1 MRGEVWQGSEGEDL
15 RVDAG
20 VMILALPTLASLPTG
35 FDDTEPQPGLNATDD
50 WPEEDALIISITY
63 ASAGDGDGE
72 EDGQGAVHTKKARQ
86 TKAEL
91 QQSLAER
98 DPYKLLELDELRW
111 RASAD
116 DVKKAYRRMVLKH
129 HPDKAQGAA
138 DDGGDAGGKEAA
150 AEQPGGDDGDEMFK
164 AVTEAFELLSD
175 PKRRRD
181 FDSLDDFDDSLPPKD
196 YDPSSH
202 GDFFGVFGPFF
213 ERNSRWS
220 ELPNAPLLGNAE
232 TPYDAVVSMYDFW
245 FDFRSWRDFADAD
258 EYDVETASFREERR
272 WMERNNE
279 KLRVKRRK
287 DEKARLAR
295 LVELAYAHD
304 PRIRAE
310 KQRQKDAKAAVKA
323 ERANALLR
331 DREAAAAAE
340 AAKQEAARLAAEK
353 EMAEAAERK
362 KQKERAAKALRKA
375 KQRLRALATGVNA
388 TGVNAMGV
396 NVTGGASPGS
406 AAEGGSG
413 GAPLCGEAHLELLCA
428 RLSAEAIEELCDA
441 ADKAPGQA
449 GQLLR
454 IAIEVEEAS
463 LAKETAVEQA
473 AAAAARAGG
482 AGGGSVTS
490 GVGNHTQTPWTDE
503 ELSLLAKA
511 ANKFPGGLPDRWTLM
526 AEFINRFAHPAHGRT
541 ADEVTNKVKEQR
553 RAFEARKPAAAAA
566 SMAPPPPPS
575 APPSKPAT
583 SPAPKASPAP
593 APAKAGSGAAPVAA
607 SSAAATPAAAAPA
620 AAPASAAPVEA
631 EWSLEEQRALEAALK
646 KVPASVGEGRWE
658 RIAEEVP
665 GKTKG
670 ECVKRYKEI
679 VAALK
684 AKKAAGP

>member
-1 MRGEVWQGSEGEDL
+1 MLTRHT
-15 RVDAG
+15 
-20 VMILALPTLASLPTG
+20 LALPSLPTG
-35 FDDTEPQPGLNATDD
+35 FDDTAPQPGLNATDD
-50 WPEEDALIISITY
+50 WPEEDALLISITY

-72 EDGQGAVHTKKARQ
+72 EDGQGTGHTKKARQ

-138 DDGGDAGGKEAA
+138 EDGGDAGGKEAA

-196 YDPSSH
+196 YDSSTH

-220 ELPNAPLLGNAE
+220 EVPNAPLLGNSE
-232 TPYDAVVSMYDFW
+232 TPYDAVVRMYDFW

-323 ERANALLR
+323 ERATALQR

-340 AAKQEAARLAAEK
+340 AAKQEAARLVAEK

-388 TGVNAMGV
+388 TGVNA
-396 NVTGGASPGS
+396 TAGAIAPGL

-428 RLSAEAIEELCDA
+428 LLSAEAMEELCDA
-441 ADKAPGQA
+441 ADKAPGDA
-449 GQLLR
+449 GQLMR
-454 IAIEVEEAS
+454 IAIEAEEAN
-463 LAKETAVEQA
+463 LAKETATEQA
-473 AAAAARAGG
+473 ATAAARTGSAGGAGGAGSAGG
-482 AGGGSVTS
+482 AGGGS
-490 GVGNHTQTPWTDE
+490 GNHSPWTDE

-526 AEFINRFAHPAHGRT
+526 AEFINRFARPAHGRT
-541 ADEVTNKVKEQR
+541 ADDVTNKVKEQR
-553 RAFEARKPAAAAA
+553 RAFEARKSAAAAA
-566 SMAPPPPPS
+566 PMAPPPPPS

-583 SPAPKASPAP
+583 TPAPKASPAP
-593 APAKAGSGAAPVAA
+593 AQAKAGSGVAPAGA
-607 SSAAATPAAAAPA
+607 SSAAATPAAPAPA
-620 AAPASAAPVEA
+620 AVPAEVPASAAPVEA
-631 EWSLEEQRALEAALK
+631 EWSLEQQRALETALK
-646 KVPASVGEGRWE
+646 KVPATVGEGRWE

-670 ECVKRYKEI
+670 ECIKRYKEI

>member
-1 MRGEVWQGSEGEDL
+1 MLTRHT
-15 RVDAG
+15 
-20 VMILALPTLASLPTG
+20 LALPSLPTG
-35 FDDTEPQPGLNATDD
+35 FDDTAPQPGLNATDD
-50 WPEEDALIISITY
+50 WPEEDALLISITY

-72 EDGQGAVHTKKARQ
+72 EDGQGTGHTKKARQ

-138 DDGGDAGGKEAA
+138 EDGGDAGGKEAA

-196 YDPSSH
+196 YDSSTH

-220 ELPNAPLLGNAE
+220 EVPNAPLLGNSE
-232 TPYDAVVSMYDFW
+232 TPYDAVVRMYDFW

-323 ERANALLR
+323 ERATALQR

-340 AAKQEAARLAAEK
+340 AAKQEAARLVAEK

-388 TGVNAMGV
+388 TGVNA
-396 NVTGGASPGS
+396 TAGAIAPGL

-428 RLSAEAIEELCDA
+428 RLSAEAMEELCDA
-441 ADKAPGQA
+441 ADKAPGKA
-449 GQLLR
+449 GQLMR
-454 IAIEVEEAS
+454 IAIEVEEAN
-463 LAKETAVEQA
+463 LAKETATEQA
-473 AAAAARAGG
+473 AAAAARTGSAGGAGGAGSAGG
-482 AGGGSVTS
+482 AGGGS
-490 GVGNHTQTPWTDE
+490 GNHSPWTDE

-526 AEFINRFAHPAHGRT
+526 AEFINRFARPAHGRT
-541 ADEVTNKVKEQR
+541 ADDVTNKVKEQR
-553 RAFEARKPAAAAA
+553 RAFEARKSAAAAA
-566 SMAPPPPPS
+566 PMAPPPPPS

-583 SPAPKASPAP
+583 TPAPKASPAP
-593 APAKAGSGAAPVAA
+593 AQAKAGSGVAPAGA

-620 AAPASAAPVEA
+620 ARPAEVPASAAPVEA
-631 EWSLEEQRALEAALK
+631 EWSLEQQRALETALK
-646 KVPASVGEGRWE
+646 KVPATVGEGRWE

-670 ECVKRYKEI
+670 ECIKRYKEI

>member
-1 MRGEVWQGSEGEDL
+1 MLTRHT
-15 RVDAG
+15 
-20 VMILALPTLASLPTG
+20 LALPSLPTG
-35 FDDTEPQPGLNATDD
+35 FDDTAPQPGLNATDD
-50 WPEEDALIISITY
+50 WPEEDALLISITY

-72 EDGQGAVHTKKARQ
+72 EDGQGAGHTKKARQ

-138 DDGGDAGGKEAA
+138 EDGGDAGGKEAA

-196 YDPSSH
+196 YDSSTH
-202 GDFFGVFGPFF
+202 GDFFCVFGPFF

-220 ELPNAPLLGNAE
+220 EVPNAPLLGNSE
-232 TPYDAVVSMYDFW
+232 TPYDAVVRMYDFW

-323 ERANALLR
+323 ERATALQR

-388 TGVNAMGV
+388 TGVNA
-396 NVTGGASPGS
+396 TAGAIAPGL

-428 RLSAEAIEELCDA
+428 RMSAEAMEELCDA
-441 ADKAPGQA
+441 ADKAPGKA
-449 GQLLR
+449 GQLMR
-454 IAIEVEEAS
+454 IAIEVEEAN
-463 LAKETAVEQA
+463 LAKETATEQA
-473 AAAAARAGG
+473 AAAAARTGSAGGAGGAGSAGG
-482 AGGGSVTS
+482 AGGGS
-490 GVGNHTQTPWTDE
+490 GNHSPWTDE

-526 AEFINRFAHPAHGRT
+526 AEFINRFARPAHGRT
-541 ADEVTNKVKEQR
+541 ADDVTNKVKEQR
-553 RAFEARKPAAAAA
+553 RAFEARKSAAAAA
-566 SMAPPPPPS
+566 PMAPPPPPS

-583 SPAPKASPAP
+583 TPAPKASPAP
-593 APAKAGSGAAPVAA
+593 AQAKAGSGVAPAGA

-620 AAPASAAPVEA
+620 AMPAEVPASAAPVEA
-631 EWSLEEQRALEAALK
+631 EWSLEQQRALETALK
-646 KVPASVGEGRWE
+646 KVPATVGEGRWE

-670 ECVKRYKEI
+670 ECIKRYKEI

>member
-1 MRGEVWQGSEGEDL
+1 MLTRHT
-15 RVDAG
+15 
-20 VMILALPTLASLPTG
+20 LALPSLPTG
-35 FDDTEPQPGLNATDD
+35 FDDTAPQPGLNATDD
-50 WPEEDALIISITY
+50 WPEEDALLISITY

-72 EDGQGAVHTKKARQ
+72 EDGQGTGHTKKARQ

-138 DDGGDAGGKEAA
+138 EDGGDAGGKEAA

-196 YDPSSH
+196 YDSSTH

-220 ELPNAPLLGNAE
+220 EVPNAPLLGNSE
-232 TPYDAVVSMYDFW
+232 TPYDAVVRMYDFW

-323 ERANALLR
+323 ERATALQR

-340 AAKQEAARLAAEK
+340 AAKQEAARLVAEK

-388 TGVNAMGV
+388 TGVNA
-396 NVTGGASPGS
+396 TAGAIAPGL

-428 RLSAEAIEELCDA
+428 RMSAEAMEELCDA
-441 ADKAPGQA
+441 ADKAPGKA
-449 GQLLR
+449 GQLMR
-454 IAIEVEEAS
+454 IAIEVEEAN
-463 LAKETAVEQA
+463 LAKETATEQA
-473 AAAAARAGG
+473 AAAAARTGSAGGAGGAGSAGG
-482 AGGGSVTS
+482 AGGGS
-490 GVGNHTQTPWTDE
+490 GNHSPWTDE

-526 AEFINRFAHPAHGRT
+526 AEFINRFARPAHGRT
-541 ADEVTNKVKEQR
+541 ADDVTNKVKEQR
-553 RAFEARKPAAAAA
+553 RAFEARKSAAAAA
-566 SMAPPPPPS
+566 PMAPPPPPS

-583 SPAPKASPAP
+583 TPAPKASPAP
-593 APAKAGSGAAPVAA
+593 AQAKAGSGVAPAGA

-620 AAPASAAPVEA
+620 AMPAEVPASAAPVEA
-631 EWSLEEQRALEAALK
+631 EWSLEQQRALETALK
-646 KVPASVGEGRWE
+646 KVPATVGEGRWE

-670 ECVKRYKEI
+670 ECIKRYKEI

>member
-1 MRGEVWQGSEGEDL
+1 MLTRHT
-15 RVDAG
+15 
-20 VMILALPTLASLPTG
+20 LALPSLPTG
-35 FDDTEPQPGLNATDD
+35 FDDTAPQPGLNATDD
-50 WPEEDALIISITY
+50 WPEEDALLISITY

-72 EDGQGAVHTKKARQ
+72 EDGQGTGHTKKARQ

-138 DDGGDAGGKEAA
+138 EDGGDAGGKEAA

-196 YDPSSH
+196 YDSSTH

-220 ELPNAPLLGNAE
+220 EVPNAPLLGNSE
-232 TPYDAVVSMYDFW
+232 TPYDAVVRMYDFW

-323 ERANALLR
+323 ERATALQR

-388 TGVNAMGV
+388 TGVNA
-396 NVTGGASPGS
+396 TAGAIAPGL

-428 RLSAEAIEELCDA
+428 RLSAEAMEELCDA
-441 ADKAPGQA
+441 ADKAPGDA
-449 GQLLR
+449 GQLMR
-454 IAIEVEEAS
+454 IAIEAEEAN
-463 LAKETAVEQA
+463 LAKETATEQA
-473 AAAAARAGG
+473 ATAAARTGSAGGAGGAGSAGG
-482 AGGGSVTS
+482 AGGGS
-490 GVGNHTQTPWTDE
+490 GNHSPWTDE

-526 AEFINRFAHPAHGRT
+526 AEFINRFARPAHGRT
-541 ADEVTNKVKEQR
+541 ADDVTNKVKEQR
-553 RAFEARKPAAAAA
+553 RAFEARKSAAAAA
-566 SMAPPPPPS
+566 PMAPPPPPS

-583 SPAPKASPAP
+583 TPAPKASPAP
-593 APAKAGSGAAPVAA
+593 AQAKAGSGVAPAGA

-620 AAPASAAPVEA
+620 AMPAEVPASAAPVEA
-631 EWSLEEQRALEAALK
+631 EWSLEQQRALETALK
-646 KVPASVGEGRWE
+646 KVPATVGEGRWE

-670 ECVKRYKEI
+670 ECIKRYKEI

>member
-1 MRGEVWQGSEGEDL
+1 MLTRHT
-15 RVDAG
+15 
-20 VMILALPTLASLPTG
+20 LALPSLPTG
-35 FDDTEPQPGLNATDD
+35 FDDTAPQPGLNATDD
-50 WPEEDALIISITY
+50 WPEEDALLISITY

-72 EDGQGAVHTKKARQ
+72 EDGQGTGHTKKARQ

-138 DDGGDAGGKEAA
+138 EDGGDAGGKEAA

-196 YDPSSH
+196 YDSSTH

-220 ELPNAPLLGNAE
+220 EVPNAPLLGNSE
-232 TPYDAVVSMYDFW
+232 TPYDAVVRMYDFW

-323 ERANALLR
+323 ERATALQR

-340 AAKQEAARLAAEK
+340 AAKQEAARLVAEK

-388 TGVNAMGV
+388 TGVNA
-396 NVTGGASPGS
+396 TAGAIAPGL

-428 RLSAEAIEELCDA
+428 RMSAEAMEELCDA
-441 ADKAPGQA
+441 ADKAPGKA
-449 GQLLR
+449 GQLMR
-454 IAIEVEEAS
+454 IAIEAEEAN
-463 LAKETAVEQA
+463 LAKETATEQA
-473 AAAAARAGG
+473 AAAAARTGSAGGAGGAGSAGG
-482 AGGGSVTS
+482 AGGGS
-490 GVGNHTQTPWTDE
+490 GNHSPWTDE

-526 AEFINRFAHPAHGRT
+526 AEFINRFARPAHGRT
-541 ADEVTNKVKEQR
+541 ADDVTNKVKEQR
-553 RAFEARKPAAAAA
+553 RAFEARKSAAAAA
-566 SMAPPPPPS
+566 PMAPPPPPS

-583 SPAPKASPAP
+583 TPAPKASPAP
-593 APAKAGSGAAPVAA
+593 AQAKAGSGVAPAGA

-620 AAPASAAPVEA
+620 AMPAEVPASAAPVEA
-631 EWSLEEQRALEAALK
+631 EWSLEQQRALETALK
-646 KVPASVGEGRWE
+646 KVPATVGEGRWE

-670 ECVKRYKEI
+670 ECIKRYKEI

>member
-1 MRGEVWQGSEGEDL
+1 MLTRHT
-15 RVDAG
+15 
-20 VMILALPTLASLPTG
+20 LALPSLPTG
-35 FDDTEPQPGLNATDD
+35 FDDTAPQPGLNATDD
-50 WPEEDALIISITY
+50 WPEEDALLISITY

-138 DDGGDAGGKEAA
+138 EDGGDAGGKEAA

-196 YDPSSH
+196 YDSSTH

-220 ELPNAPLLGNAE
+220 EVPNAPLLGNSE
-232 TPYDAVVSMYDFW
+232 TPYDAVVRMYDFW

-323 ERANALLR
+323 ERATALQR

-388 TGVNAMGV
+388 TGVNA
-396 NVTGGASPGS
+396 TAGAIAPGL

-428 RLSAEAIEELCDA
+428 RMSAEAMEELCDA
-441 ADKAPGQA
+441 ADKAPGKA
-449 GQLLR
+449 GQLMR
-454 IAIEVEEAS
+454 IAIEVEEAN
-463 LAKETAVEQA
+463 LAKETATEQA
-473 AAAAARAGG
+473 AAAAARTGSAGGAGGAGSAGG
-482 AGGGSVTS
+482 AGGGS
-490 GVGNHTQTPWTDE
+490 GNHSPWTDE

-526 AEFINRFAHPAHGRT
+526 AEFINRFARPAHGRT
-541 ADEVTNKVKEQR
+541 ADDVTNKVKEQR
-553 RAFEARKPAAAAA
+553 RAFEARKSAAAAA
-566 SMAPPPPPS
+566 PMAPPPPPS

-583 SPAPKASPAP
+583 TPAPKASPAP
-593 APAKAGSGAAPVAA
+593 AQAKAGSGVAPAGA

-620 AAPASAAPVEA
+620 AMPAEVPASAAPVEA
-631 EWSLEEQRALEAALK
+631 EWSLEQQRALETALK
-646 KVPASVGEGRWE
+646 KVPATVGEGRWE

-670 ECVKRYKEI
+670 ECIKRYKEI

>member
-1 MRGEVWQGSEGEDL
+1 MLTRHT
-15 RVDAG
+15 
-20 VMILALPTLASLPTG
+20 LALPSLPTG
-35 FDDTEPQPGLNATDD
+35 FDDTAPQPGLNATDD
-50 WPEEDALIISITY
+50 WPEEDALLISITY

-72 EDGQGAVHTKKARQ
+72 EDGQGTGHTKKARQ

-138 DDGGDAGGKEAA
+138 EDGGDAGGKEAA

-196 YDPSSH
+196 YDSSTH

-220 ELPNAPLLGNAE
+220 EVPNAPLLGNSE
-232 TPYDAVVSMYDFW
+232 TPYDAVVRMYDFW

-323 ERANALLR
+323 ERATALQR

-340 AAKQEAARLAAEK
+340 AAKPEAARLAAEK

-388 TGVNAMGV
+388 TGVNA
-396 NVTGGASPGS
+396 TAGAIAPGL

-428 RLSAEAIEELCDA
+428 RMSAEAMEELCDA
-441 ADKAPGQA
+441 ADKAPGKA
-449 GQLLR
+449 GQLMR
-454 IAIEVEEAS
+454 IAIEVEEAN
-463 LAKETAVEQA
+463 LAKETATEQA
-473 AAAAARAGG
+473 AAAAARTGSAGGAGGAGSAGG
-482 AGGGSVTS
+482 AGGGS
-490 GVGNHTQTPWTDE
+490 GNHSPWTDE

-526 AEFINRFAHPAHGRT
+526 AEFINRFARPAHGRT
-541 ADEVTNKVKEQR
+541 ADDVTNKVKEQR
-553 RAFEARKPAAAAA
+553 RAFEARKSAAAAA
-566 SMAPPPPPS
+566 PMAPPPPPS

-583 SPAPKASPAP
+583 TPAPKASPAP
-593 APAKAGSGAAPVAA
+593 AQAKAGSGVAPAGA

-620 AAPASAAPVEA
+620 AMPAEVPASAAPVEA
-631 EWSLEEQRALEAALK
+631 EWSLEQQRALETALK
-646 KVPASVGEGRWE
+646 KVPATVGEGRWE

-670 ECVKRYKEI
+670 ECIKRYKEI

>member
-1 MRGEVWQGSEGEDL
+1 MLTRHT
-15 RVDAG
+15 
-20 VMILALPTLASLPTG
+20 LALPSLPTG
-35 FDDTEPQPGLNATDD
+35 FDDTAPQPGLNATDD
-50 WPEEDALIISITY
+50 WPEEDALLISITY

-72 EDGQGAVHTKKARQ
+72 EDGQGTGHTKKARQ

-138 DDGGDAGGKEAA
+138 EDGGDAGGKEAA

-196 YDPSSH
+196 YDSSTH

-220 ELPNAPLLGNAE
+220 EVPNAPLLGNSE
-232 TPYDAVVSMYDFW
+232 TPYDAVVRMYDFW

-323 ERANALLR
+323 ERATALQR

-388 TGVNAMGV
+388 TGVNA
-396 NVTGGASPGS
+396 TAGAIAPGL

-428 RLSAEAIEELCDA
+428 RMSAEAMEELCDA
-441 ADKAPGQA
+441 ADKAPGKA
-449 GQLLR
+449 GQLMR
-454 IAIEVEEAS
+454 IAIEVEEAN
-463 LAKETAVEQA
+463 LAKETATEQA
-473 AAAAARAGG
+473 AAAAARTGSAGGAGGAGSAGG
-482 AGGGSVTS
+482 AGGGS
-490 GVGNHTQTPWTDE
+490 GNHSPWTDE

-526 AEFINRFAHPAHGRT
+526 AEFINRFARPAHGRT
-541 ADEVTNKVKEQR
+541 ADDVTNKVKEQR
-553 RAFEARKPAAAAA
+553 RAFEARKSAAAAA
-566 SMAPPPPPS
+566 PMAPPPPPS

-583 SPAPKASPAP
+583 TPAPKASPAP
-593 APAKAGSGAAPVAA
+593 AQAKAGSGVAPAGA

-620 AAPASAAPVEA
+620 AMPAEVPASAAPVEA
-631 EWSLEEQRALEAALK
+631 EWSLEQQRALETALK
-646 KVPASVGEGRWE
+646 KVPATVGEGRWE

-670 ECVKRYKEI
+670 ECIKRYKEI

>member
-1 MRGEVWQGSEGEDL
+1 MLTRHT
-15 RVDAG
+15 
-20 VMILALPTLASLPTG
+20 LALPSLPTG
-35 FDDTEPQPGLNATDD
+35 FDDTAPQPGLNATDD
-50 WPEEDALIISITY
+50 WPEEDALLISITY

-72 EDGQGAVHTKKARQ
+72 EDGQGTGHTKKARQ

-138 DDGGDAGGKEAA
+138 EDGGDAGGKEAA

-196 YDPSSH
+196 YDSSTH

-220 ELPNAPLLGNAE
+220 EVPNAPLLGNSE
-232 TPYDAVVSMYDFW
+232 TPYDAVVRMYDFW

-323 ERANALLR
+323 ERATALQR

-388 TGVNAMGV
+388 TGVNA
-396 NVTGGASPGS
+396 TAGAIAPGL

-428 RLSAEAIEELCDA
+428 RLSAEAMEELCDA
-441 ADKAPGQA
+441 ADKAPGKA
-449 GQLLR
+449 GQLMR
-454 IAIEVEEAS
+454 IAIEAEEAN
-463 LAKETAVEQA
+463 LAKETATEQA
-473 AAAAARAGG
+473 AAAAARTGSAGGAGGAGSAGG
-482 AGGGSVTS
+482 AGGGS
-490 GVGNHTQTPWTDE
+490 GNHSPWTDE

-526 AEFINRFAHPAHGRT
+526 AEFINRFARPAHGRT
-541 ADEVTNKVKEQR
+541 ADDVTNKVKEQR
-553 RAFEARKPAAAAA
+553 RAFEARKSAAAAA
-566 SMAPPPPPS
+566 PMAPPPPPS

-583 SPAPKASPAP
+583 TPAPKASPAP
-593 APAKAGSGAAPVAA
+593 APAKAGSGVAPAGA

-620 AAPASAAPVEA
+620 AMPAEVPASAAPVEA
-631 EWSLEEQRALEAALK
+631 EWSLEQQRALETALK
-646 KVPASVGEGRWE
+646 KVPATVGEGRWE

-670 ECVKRYKEI
+670 ECIKRYKEI

>member
-1 MRGEVWQGSEGEDL
+1 
-15 RVDAG
+15 
-20 VMILALPTLASLPTG
+20 
-35 FDDTEPQPGLNATDD
+35 
-50 WPEEDALIISITY
+50 
-63 ASAGDGDGE
+63 
-72 EDGQGAVHTKKARQ
+72 
-86 TKAEL
+86 
-91 QQSLAER
+91 
-98 DPYKLLELDELRW
+98 
-111 RASAD
+111 
-116 DVKKAYRRMVLKH
+116 
-129 HPDKAQGAA
+129 
-138 DDGGDAGGKEAA
+138 
-150 AEQPGGDDGDEMFK
+150 
-164 AVTEAFELLSD
+164 
-175 PKRRRD
+175 
-181 FDSLDDFDDSLPPKD
+181 
-196 YDPSSH
+196 
-202 GDFFGVFGPFF
+202 
-213 ERNSRWS
+213 
-220 ELPNAPLLGNAE
+220 
-232 TPYDAVVSMYDFW
+232 
-245 FDFRSWRDFADAD
+245 
-258 EYDVETASFREERR
+258 
-272 WMERNNE
+272 MERNNE

-304 PRIRAE
+304 PRIRAG

-482 AGGGSVTS
+482 AGAGSVTS

-503 ELSLLAKA
+503 ELTLLAKA

-541 ADEVTNKVKEQR
+541 ADEVTNKVKEQC
-553 RAFEARKPAAAAA
+553 
-566 SMAPPPPPS
+566 
-575 APPSKPAT
+575 
-583 SPAPKASPAP
+583 
-593 APAKAGSGAAPVAA
+593 
-607 SSAAATPAAAAPA
+607 
-620 AAPASAAPVEA
+620 
-631 EWSLEEQRALEAALK
+631 LLH
-646 KVPASVGEGRWE
+646 KV
-658 RIAEEVP
+658 
-665 GKTKG
+665 
-670 ECVKRYKEI
+670 
-679 VAALK
+679 
-684 AKKAAGP
+684 

>member
-1 MRGEVWQGSEGEDL
+1 MLTRHT
-15 RVDAG
+15 
-20 VMILALPTLASLPTG
+20 LALPSLPTG
-35 FDDTEPQPGLNATDD
+35 FDDTAPQPGLNATDD
-50 WPEEDALIISITY
+50 WPEEDALLISITY

-72 EDGQGAVHTKKARQ
+72 EDGQVTGHTKKARQ

-138 DDGGDAGGKEAA
+138 EDGGDAGGKEAA

-196 YDPSSH
+196 YDSSTH

-220 ELPNAPLLGNAE
+220 EVPNAPLLGNSE
-232 TPYDAVVSMYDFW
+232 TPYDAVVRMYDFW

-323 ERANALLR
+323 ERATALQR

-388 TGVNAMGV
+388 TGVNA
-396 NVTGGASPGS
+396 TAGAIAPGL

-428 RLSAEAIEELCDA
+428 RMSAEAMEELCDA
-441 ADKAPGQA
+441 ADKAPGKA
-449 GQLLR
+449 GQLMR
-454 IAIEVEEAS
+454 IAIEVEEAN
-463 LAKETAVEQA
+463 LAKETATEQA
-473 AAAAARAGG
+473 AAAAARTGSAGGAGGAGSAGG
-482 AGGGSVTS
+482 AGGGS
-490 GVGNHTQTPWTDE
+490 GNHSPWTDE

-526 AEFINRFAHPAHGRT
+526 AEFINRFARPAHGRP
-541 ADEVTNKVKEQR
+541 ADDVTNKVKEQR
-553 RAFEARKPAAAAA
+553 RAFEARKSAAAAA
-566 SMAPPPPPS
+566 PMAPPPPPS

-583 SPAPKASPAP
+583 TPAPQASPAP
-593 APAKAGSGAAPVAA
+593 AQAKAGSGVAPAGA

-620 AAPASAAPVEA
+620 AMPAEVPASAAPVEA
-631 EWSLEEQRALEAALK
+631 EWSLEQQRALETALK
-646 KVPASVGEGRWE
+646 KVPATVGEGRWE

-670 ECVKRYKEI
+670 ECIKRYKEI

>member
-1 MRGEVWQGSEGEDL
+1 MLTRHT
-15 RVDAG
+15 
-20 VMILALPTLASLPTG
+20 LALPSLPTG
-35 FDDTEPQPGLNATDD
+35 FDDTAPQPGLNATDD
-50 WPEEDALIISITY
+50 WPEEDALLISITY

-72 EDGQGAVHTKKARQ
+72 EDGQGTGHTKKARQ

-138 DDGGDAGGKEAA
+138 EDGGDAGGKEAA

-196 YDPSSH
+196 YDSSTH

-220 ELPNAPLLGNAE
+220 EVPNAPLLGNSE
-232 TPYDAVVSMYDFW
+232 TPYDAVVRMYDFW

-323 ERANALLR
+323 ERATALQR

-388 TGVNAMGV
+388 TGVNA
-396 NVTGGASPGS
+396 TAGAIAPGL

-413 GAPLCGEAHLELLCA
+413 GAPLCDEAHLELLCA
-428 RLSAEAIEELCDA
+428 RLSAEAMEELCDA
-441 ADKAPGQA
+441 ADKAPGKA
-449 GQLLR
+449 GQLMR
-454 IAIEVEEAS
+454 IAIEAEEAN
-463 LAKETAVEQA
+463 LAKETATEQA
-473 AAAAARAGG
+473 AAAAARTGSAGGAGGAGSAGG
-482 AGGGSVTS
+482 AGGGS
-490 GVGNHTQTPWTDE
+490 GNHSPWTDE

-526 AEFINRFAHPAHGRT
+526 AEFINRFARPAHGRT
-541 ADEVTNKVKEQR
+541 ADDVTNKVKEQR
-553 RAFEARKPAAAAA
+553 RAFEARKSAAAAA
-566 SMAPPPPPS
+566 PMAPPPPPS

-583 SPAPKASPAP
+583 TPAPKASPEP
-593 APAKAGSGAAPVAA
+593 APAKAGSGVAPAGA

-620 AAPASAAPVEA
+620 AVPAEVPASAAPVEA
-631 EWSLEEQRALEAALK
+631 EWSLEQQRALETALK
-646 KVPASVGEGRWE
+646 KVPATVGEGRWE

-670 ECVKRYKEI
+670 ECIKRYKEI

>member
-1 MRGEVWQGSEGEDL
+1 MLTRHT
-15 RVDAG
+15 
-20 VMILALPTLASLPTG
+20 LALPSLPTG
-35 FDDTEPQPGLNATDD
+35 FDDTAPQPGLNATDD
-50 WPEEDALIISITY
+50 WPEEDALLISITY

-72 EDGQGAVHTKKARQ
+72 EDGQGTGHTKKARQ

-138 DDGGDAGGKEAA
+138 EDGGDAGGKEAA

-196 YDPSSH
+196 YDSSSH

-220 ELPNAPLLGNAE
+220 EVPNAPLLGNSE
-232 TPYDAVVSMYDFW
+232 TPYDAVVRMYDFW

-323 ERANALLR
+323 ERATALQR

-388 TGVNAMGV
+388 TGVNA
-396 NVTGGASPGS
+396 TAGAIAPGL

-428 RLSAEAIEELCDA
+428 RMSAEAMEELCDA
-441 ADKAPGQA
+441 ADKAPGKA
-449 GQLLR
+449 GQLMR
-454 IAIEVEEAS
+454 IAIEVEEAN
-463 LAKETAVEQA
+463 LAKETATEQA
-473 AAAAARAGG
+473 AAAAARTGSAGGAGGAGSAGG
-482 AGGGSVTS
+482 AGGGS
-490 GVGNHTQTPWTDE
+490 GNHSPWTDE

-526 AEFINRFAHPAHGRT
+526 AEFINRFARPAHGRT
-541 ADEVTNKVKEQR
+541 ADDVTNKVKEQR
-553 RAFEARKPAAAAA
+553 RAFEARKSAAAAA
-566 SMAPPPPPS
+566 PMAPPPPPS

-583 SPAPKASPAP
+583 TPAPKASPAP
-593 APAKAGSGAAPVAA
+593 AQAKAGSGVAPAGA

-620 AAPASAAPVEA
+620 AMPAEVPASAAPVEA
-631 EWSLEEQRALEAALK
+631 EWSLEQQRALETALK
-646 KVPASVGEGRWE
+646 KVPATVGEGRWE

-670 ECVKRYKEI
+670 ECIKRYKEI

>member
-1 MRGEVWQGSEGEDL
+1 MLTRHT
-15 RVDAG
+15 
-20 VMILALPTLASLPTG
+20 LALPSLPTG
-35 FDDTEPQPGLNATDD
+35 FDDTAPQPGLNATDD
-50 WPEEDALIISITY
+50 WPEEDALLISITY

-72 EDGQGAVHTKKARQ
+72 EDGQGTGHTKKARQ

-138 DDGGDAGGKEAA
+138 EDGGDAGGKEAA

-196 YDPSSH
+196 YDSSTH

-220 ELPNAPLLGNAE
+220 EVPNAPLLGNSE
-232 TPYDAVVSMYDFW
+232 TPYDAVVRMYDFW

-323 ERANALLR
+323 ERATALQR

-388 TGVNAMGV
+388 TGVNA
-396 NVTGGASPGS
+396 TAGAIAPGL

-428 RLSAEAIEELCDA
+428 RMSAEAMEELCDA
-441 ADKAPGQA
+441 ADKAPGKA
-449 GQLLR
+449 GQLMR
-454 IAIEVEEAS
+454 IAIEVEEAN
-463 LAKETAVEQA
+463 LAKETATEQA
-473 AAAAARAGG
+473 AAAAARTGSAGGAGGAGSAGG
-482 AGGGSVTS
+482 AGGGS
-490 GVGNHTQTPWTDE
+490 GNHSPWTDE

-526 AEFINRFAHPAHGRT
+526 AEFINRFARPAHGRT
-541 ADEVTNKVKEQR
+541 ADDVTNKVKEQR
-553 RAFEARKPAAAAA
+553 RAFEARKSAAAAA
-566 SMAPPPPPS
+566 PMAPPPPPS

-583 SPAPKASPAP
+583 TPAPKASPAP
-593 APAKAGSGAAPVAA
+593 APAKAGSGVAPAGA
-607 SSAAATPAAAAPA
+607 SSAAATPAAPAPA
-620 AAPASAAPVEA
+620 AVPAEVPASAAPVEA
-631 EWSLEEQRALEAALK
+631 EWSLEQQRALETALK
-646 KVPASVGEGRWE
+646 KVPATVGEGRWE

-670 ECVKRYKEI
+670 ECIKRYKEI

>member
-1 MRGEVWQGSEGEDL
+1 MLTRHT
-15 RVDAG
+15 
-20 VMILALPTLASLPTG
+20 LALPSLPTG
-35 FDDTEPQPGLNATDD
+35 FDDTAPQPGLNATDD
-50 WPEEDALIISITY
+50 WPEEDALLISITY

-72 EDGQGAVHTKKARQ
+72 EDGQGTGHTKKARQ

-138 DDGGDAGGKEAA
+138 EDGGDAGGKEAA

-196 YDPSSH
+196 YDSSTH

-220 ELPNAPLLGNAE
+220 EVPNAPLLGNSE
-232 TPYDAVVSMYDFW
+232 TPYDAVVRMYDFW

-323 ERANALLR
+323 ERATALQR

-388 TGVNAMGV
+388 TGVNA
-396 NVTGGASPGS
+396 TAGAIAPGL

-428 RLSAEAIEELCDA
+428 RLSAEAMEELCDA
-441 ADKAPGQA
+441 ADKAPGDA
-449 GQLLR
+449 GQLMR
-454 IAIEVEEAS
+454 IAIEAEEAN
-463 LAKETAVEQA
+463 LAKETATEQA
-473 AAAAARAGG
+473 ATAAARTGSAGGAGGAGSAGG
-482 AGGGSVTS
+482 AGGGS
-490 GVGNHTQTPWTDE
+490 GNHSPWTDE

-526 AEFINRFAHPAHGRT
+526 AEFINRFARPAHGRT
-541 ADEVTNKVKEQR
+541 ADDVTNKVKEQR
-553 RAFEARKPAAAAA
+553 RAFEARKSAAAAA
-566 SMAPPPPPS
+566 PMAPPPPPS

-583 SPAPKASPAP
+583 TPAPKASPAP
-593 APAKAGSGAAPVAA
+593 APAKAGSGVAPAGA
-607 SSAAATPAAAAPA
+607 SSAAATPAAPAPA
-620 AAPASAAPVEA
+620 AVPAEVPASAAPVEA
-631 EWSLEEQRALEAALK
+631 EWSLEQQRALETALK
-646 KVPASVGEGRWE
+646 KVPATVGEGRWE

-670 ECVKRYKEI
+670 ECIKRYKEI

>member
-1 MRGEVWQGSEGEDL
+1 MLTRHT
-15 RVDAG
+15 
-20 VMILALPTLASLPTG
+20 LALPSLPTG
-35 FDDTEPQPGLNATDD
+35 FDDTAPQPGLNATDD
-50 WPEEDALIISITY
+50 WPEEDALLISITY

-72 EDGQGAVHTKKARQ
+72 EDGQGTGHTKKARQ

-129 HPDKAQGAA
+129 HPDKAQGTAE
-138 DDGGDAGGKEAA
+138 DGGDAGGKEAA

-196 YDPSSH
+196 YDSSTH

-220 ELPNAPLLGNAE
+220 EVPNAPLLGNSE
-232 TPYDAVVSMYDFW
+232 TPYDAVVRMYDFW

-323 ERANALLR
+323 ERAIALQR

-388 TGVNAMGV
+388 TGVNA
-396 NVTGGASPGS
+396 TAGAIAPGL

-428 RLSAEAIEELCDA
+428 RLSAEAMEELCDA
-441 ADKAPGQA
+441 ADKAPGDA
-449 GQLLR
+449 GQLMR
-454 IAIEVEEAS
+454 IAIEAEEAN
-463 LAKETAVEQA
+463 LAKETATEQA
-473 AAAAARAGG
+473 ATAAARTGSAGGAGGAGSAGG
-482 AGGGSVTS
+482 AGGGS
-490 GVGNHTQTPWTDE
+490 GNHSPWTDE

-526 AEFINRFAHPAHGRT
+526 AEFINRFARPAHGRT
-541 ADEVTNKVKEQR
+541 ADDVTNKVKEQR
-553 RAFEARKPAAAAA
+553 RAFEARKSAAAAA
-566 SMAPPPPPS
+566 PMAPPPPPS

-583 SPAPKASPAP
+583 TPAPKASPAP
-593 APAKAGSGAAPVAA
+593 APAKAGSGVAPAGA
-607 SSAAATPAAAAPA
+607 SSAAATPAAPAPA
-620 AAPASAAPVEA
+620 AVPAEVPASAAPVEA
-631 EWSLEEQRALEAALK
+631 EWSLEQQRALETALK
-646 KVPASVGEGRWE
+646 KVPATVGEGRWE

-670 ECVKRYKEI
+670 ECIKRYKEI

>member
-1 MRGEVWQGSEGEDL
+1 MLTRHT
-15 RVDAG
+15 
-20 VMILALPTLASLPTG
+20 LALPSLPTG
-35 FDDTEPQPGLNATDD
+35 FDDTAPQPGLNATDD
-50 WPEEDALIISITY
+50 WPEEDALLISITY

-72 EDGQGAVHTKKARQ
+72 EDGQGTGHTKKARQ

-138 DDGGDAGGKEAA
+138 EDGGDAGGKEAA

-196 YDPSSH
+196 YDSSTH
-202 GDFFGVFGPFF
+202 GDFFCVFGPFF

-220 ELPNAPLLGNAE
+220 EVPNAPLLGNSE
-232 TPYDAVVSMYDFW
+232 TPYDAVVRMYDFW

-323 ERANALLR
+323 ERATALQR

-388 TGVNAMGV
+388 TGVNA
-396 NVTGGASPGS
+396 TAGAIAPGL

-428 RLSAEAIEELCDA
+428 RMSAEAMEELCDA
-441 ADKAPGQA
+441 ADKAPGKA
-449 GQLLR
+449 GQLMR
-454 IAIEVEEAS
+454 IAIEVEEAN
-463 LAKETAVEQA
+463 LAKETATEQA
-473 AAAAARAGG
+473 AAAAARTGSAGGAGGAGSAGG
-482 AGGGSVTS
+482 AGGGS
-490 GVGNHTQTPWTDE
+490 GNHSPWTDE

-526 AEFINRFAHPAHGRT
+526 AEFINRFARPAHGRT
-541 ADEVTNKVKEQR
+541 ADDVTNKVKEQR
-553 RAFEARKPAAAAA
+553 RAFEARKSAAAAA
-566 SMAPPPPPS
+566 PMAPPPPPS

-583 SPAPKASPAP
+583 TPAPKASPAP
-593 APAKAGSGAAPVAA
+593 AQAKAGSGVAPAGA

-620 AAPASAAPVEA
+620 AMPAEVPASAAPVEA
-631 EWSLEEQRALEAALK
+631 EWSLEQQRALETALK
-646 KVPASVGEGRWE
+646 KVPATVGEGRWE

-670 ECVKRYKEI
+670 ECIKRYKEI

>member
-1 MRGEVWQGSEGEDL
+1 MLTRHT
-15 RVDAG
+15 
-20 VMILALPTLASLPTG
+20 LALPSLPTG
-35 FDDTEPQPGLNATDD
+35 FDDTAPQPGLNATDD
-50 WPEEDALIISITY
+50 WPEEDALLISITY

-72 EDGQGAVHTKKARQ
+72 EDGQVTGHTKKARQ

-138 DDGGDAGGKEAA
+138 EDGGDAGGKEAA

-196 YDPSSH
+196 YDSSTH

-220 ELPNAPLLGNAE
+220 EVPNAPLLGNSE
-232 TPYDAVVSMYDFW
+232 TPYDAVVRMYDFW

-323 ERANALLR
+323 ERATALQR

-388 TGVNAMGV
+388 TGVNA
-396 NVTGGASPGS
+396 TAGAIAPGL

-428 RLSAEAIEELCDA
+428 RMSAEAMEELCDA
-441 ADKAPGQA
+441 ADKAPGKA
-449 GQLLR
+449 GQLMR
-454 IAIEVEEAS
+454 IAIEVEEAN
-463 LAKETAVEQA
+463 LAKETATEQA
-473 AAAAARAGG
+473 AAAAARTGSAGGAGGAGSAGG
-482 AGGGSVTS
+482 AGGGS
-490 GVGNHTQTPWTDE
+490 GNHSPWTDE

-526 AEFINRFAHPAHGRT
+526 AEFINRFARPAHGRT
-541 ADEVTNKVKEQR
+541 ADDVTNKVKEQR
-553 RAFEARKPAAAAA
+553 RAFEARKSAAAAA
-566 SMAPPPPPS
+566 PMAPPPPPS

-583 SPAPKASPAP
+583 TPAPKASPAP
-593 APAKAGSGAAPVAA
+593 AQAKAGSGVAPAGA

-620 AAPASAAPVEA
+620 AMPAEVPASAAPVEA
-631 EWSLEEQRALEAALK
+631 EWSLEQQRALETALK
-646 KVPASVGEGRWE
+646 KVPATVGEGRWE

-670 ECVKRYKEI
+670 ECIKRYKEI

>member
-1 MRGEVWQGSEGEDL
+1 MRDNDMSSTA
-15 RVDAG
+15 RAHPT
-20 VMILALPTLASLPTG
+20 LALPSLPTG
-35 FDDTEPQPGLNATDD
+35 FDDTAPQPGLNATDD
-50 WPEEDALIISITY
+50 WPEEDALLISITY

-72 EDGQGAVHTKKARQ
+72 EDGQGTGHTKKARQ

-138 DDGGDAGGKEAA
+138 EDGGDAGGKEAA

-196 YDPSSH
+196 YDSSTH
-202 GDFFGVFGPFF
+202 GDFFCVFGPFF

-220 ELPNAPLLGNAE
+220 EVPNAPLLGNSE
-232 TPYDAVVSMYDFW
+232 TPYDAVVRMYDFW

-323 ERANALLR
+323 ERATALQR

-388 TGVNAMGV
+388 TGVNA
-396 NVTGGASPGS
+396 TAGAIAPGL

-428 RLSAEAIEELCDA
+428 RMSAEAMEELCDA
-441 ADKAPGQA
+441 ADKAPGKA
-449 GQLLR
+449 GQLMR
-454 IAIEVEEAS
+454 IAIEVEEAN
-463 LAKETAVEQA
+463 LAKETATEQA
-473 AAAAARAGG
+473 AAAAARTGSAGGAGGAGSAGG
-482 AGGGSVTS
+482 AGGGS
-490 GVGNHTQTPWTDE
+490 GNHSPWTDE

-526 AEFINRFAHPAHGRT
+526 AEFINRFARPAHGRT
-541 ADEVTNKVKEQR
+541 ADDVTNKVKEQR
-553 RAFEARKPAAAAA
+553 RAFEARKSAAAAA
-566 SMAPPPPPS
+566 PMAPPPPPS

-583 SPAPKASPAP
+583 TPAPKASPAP
-593 APAKAGSGAAPVAA
+593 AQAKAGSGVAPAGA

-620 AAPASAAPVEA
+620 AMPAEVPASAAPVEA
-631 EWSLEEQRALEAALK
+631 EWSLEQQRALETALK
-646 KVPASVGEGRWE
+646 KVPATVGEGRWE

-670 ECVKRYKEI
+670 ECIKRYKEI

>member
-1 MRGEVWQGSEGEDL
+1 MLTRHT
-15 RVDAG
+15 
-20 VMILALPTLASLPTG
+20 LALPSLPTG
-35 FDDTEPQPGLNATDD
+35 FDDTAPQPGLNATDD
-50 WPEEDALIISITY
+50 WPEEDALLISITY

-72 EDGQGAVHTKKARQ
+72 EDGQGTGHTKKARQ

-138 DDGGDAGGKEAA
+138 EDGGDAGGKEAA

-196 YDPSSH
+196 YDSSTH

-220 ELPNAPLLGNAE
+220 EVPNAPLLGNSE
-232 TPYDAVVSMYDFW
+232 TPYDAVVRMYDFW

-323 ERANALLR
+323 ERATALQR

-340 AAKQEAARLAAEK
+340 AAKQEATRLAAEK

-388 TGVNAMGV
+388 TGVNA
-396 NVTGGASPGS
+396 TAGAIAPGL

-413 GAPLCGEAHLELLCA
+413 GAPLCDEAHLELLCA
-428 RLSAEAIEELCDA
+428 RMSAEAMEELCDA
-441 ADKAPGQA
+441 ADKAPGKA
-449 GQLLR
+449 GQLMR
-454 IAIEVEEAS
+454 IAIEVEEAN
-463 LAKETAVEQA
+463 LAKETATEQA
-473 AAAAARAGG
+473 AAAAARTGSAGGAGGAGSAGG
-482 AGGGSVTS
+482 AGGGS
-490 GVGNHTQTPWTDE
+490 GNHSPWTDE

-526 AEFINRFAHPAHGRT
+526 AEFINRFARPAHGRT
-541 ADEVTNKVKEQR
+541 ADDVTNKVKEQR
-553 RAFEARKPAAAAA
+553 RAFEARKSAAAAA
-566 SMAPPPPPS
+566 PMAPPPPPS

-583 SPAPKASPAP
+583 TPAPKASPEP
-593 APAKAGSGAAPVAA
+593 APAKAGSGVAPAGA

-620 AAPASAAPVEA
+620 AMPAEVPASAAPVEA
-631 EWSLEEQRALEAALK
+631 EWSLEQQRALETALK
-646 KVPASVGEGRWE
+646 KVPATVGEGRWE

-670 ECVKRYKEI
+670 ECIKRYKEI

>member
-1 MRGEVWQGSEGEDL
+1 MLTRHT
-15 RVDAG
+15 
-20 VMILALPTLASLPTG
+20 LALPSLPTG
-35 FDDTEPQPGLNATDD
+35 FDDTAPQPGLNATDD
-50 WPEEDALIISITY
+50 WPEEDALLISITY

-72 EDGQGAVHTKKARQ
+72 EDGQGTGHTKKARQ

-138 DDGGDAGGKEAA
+138 EDGGDAGGKEAA

-196 YDPSSH
+196 YDSSTH

-220 ELPNAPLLGNAE
+220 EVPNAPLLGNSE
-232 TPYDAVVSMYDFW
+232 TPYDAVVRMYDFW

-323 ERANALLR
+323 ERATALQR

-388 TGVNAMGV
+388 TGVNA
-396 NVTGGASPGS
+396 TAGAIAPGL

-428 RLSAEAIEELCDA
+428 RMSAEAMEELCDA
-441 ADKAPGQA
+441 ADKAPGKA
-449 GQLLR
+449 GQLMR
-454 IAIEVEEAS
+454 IAIEAEEAN
-463 LAKETAVEQA
+463 LAKETATEQA
-473 AAAAARAGG
+473 AAAAARTGSAGGAGGAGSAGG
-482 AGGGSVTS
+482 AGGGS
-490 GVGNHTQTPWTDE
+490 GNHSPWTDE

-526 AEFINRFAHPAHGRT
+526 AEFINRFARPAHGRT
-541 ADEVTNKVKEQR
+541 ADDVTNKVKEQR
-553 RAFEARKPAAAAA
+553 RAFEARKSAAAAA
-566 SMAPPPPPS
+566 PMAPPPPPS

-583 SPAPKASPAP
+583 TPAPKASPEP
-593 APAKAGSGAAPVAA
+593 APAKAGSGVAPAGA
-607 SSAAATPAAAAPA
+607 SSAAATPAAPAPA
-620 AAPASAAPVEA
+620 AVPAEVPASAAPVEA
-631 EWSLEEQRALEAALK
+631 EWSLEQQRALETALK
-646 KVPASVGEGRWE
+646 KVPATVGEGRWE

-670 ECVKRYKEI
+670 ECIKRYKEI

>member
-1 MRGEVWQGSEGEDL
+1 MLTRHT
-15 RVDAG
+15 
-20 VMILALPTLASLPTG
+20 LALPSLPTG
-35 FDDTEPQPGLNATDD
+35 FDDTAPQPGLNATDD
-50 WPEEDALIISITY
+50 WPEEDALLISITY

-72 EDGQGAVHTKKARQ
+72 EDGQGTGHTKKARQ

-138 DDGGDAGGKEAA
+138 EDGGDAGGKEAA

-196 YDPSSH
+196 YDSSTH

-220 ELPNAPLLGNAE
+220 EVPNAPLLGNSE
-232 TPYDAVVSMYDFW
+232 TPYDAVVRMYDFW

-323 ERANALLR
+323 ERATALQR

-340 AAKQEAARLAAEK
+340 AAKQEATRLAAEK

-388 TGVNAMGV
+388 TGVNA
-396 NVTGGASPGS
+396 TAGAIAPGL

-428 RLSAEAIEELCDA
+428 RMSAEAMEELCDA
-441 ADKAPGQA
+441 ADKAPGKA
-449 GQLLR
+449 GQLMR
-454 IAIEVEEAS
+454 IAIEVEEAN
-463 LAKETAVEQA
+463 LAKETATEQA
-473 AAAAARAGG
+473 AAAAARTGSAGGAGGAGSAGG
-482 AGGGSVTS
+482 AGGGS
-490 GVGNHTQTPWTDE
+490 GNHSPWTDE

-526 AEFINRFAHPAHGRT
+526 AEFINRFARPAHGRT
-541 ADEVTNKVKEQR
+541 ADDVTNKVKEQR
-553 RAFEARKPAAAAA
+553 RAFEARKSAAAAA
-566 SMAPPPPPS
+566 PMAPPPPPS

-583 SPAPKASPAP
+583 TPAPKASPAP
-593 APAKAGSGAAPVAA
+593 AQAKAGSGVAPAGA

-620 AAPASAAPVEA
+620 AMPAEVPASAAPVEA
-631 EWSLEEQRALEAALK
+631 EWSLEQQRALETALK
-646 KVPASVGEGRWE
+646 KVPATVGEGRWE

-670 ECVKRYKEI
+670 ECIKRYKEI

>member
-1 MRGEVWQGSEGEDL
+1 MLTRHT
-15 RVDAG
+15 
-20 VMILALPTLASLPTG
+20 LALPSLPTG
-35 FDDTEPQPGLNATDD
+35 FDDTAPQPGLNATDD
-50 WPEEDALIISITY
+50 WPEEDALLISITY

-72 EDGQGAVHTKKARQ
+72 EDGQGTGHTKKARQ

-138 DDGGDAGGKEAA
+138 EDGGDAGGKEAA

-196 YDPSSH
+196 YDSSTH

-220 ELPNAPLLGNAE
+220 EVPNAPLLGNSE
-232 TPYDAVVSMYDFW
+232 TPYDAVVRMYDFW

-323 ERANALLR
+323 ERATALQR

-340 AAKQEAARLAAEK
+340 AAKQEAARLAAKRRTTEK
-353 EMAEAAERK
+353 
-362 KQKERAAKALRKA
+362 
-375 KQRLRALATGVNA
+375 
-388 TGVNAMGV
+388 
-396 NVTGGASPGS
+396 
-406 AAEGGSG
+406 
-413 GAPLCGEAHLELLCA
+413 
-428 RLSAEAIEELCDA
+428 
-441 ADKAPGQA
+441 
-449 GQLLR
+449 
-454 IAIEVEEAS
+454 
-463 LAKETAVEQA
+463 
-473 AAAAARAGG
+473 
-482 AGGGSVTS
+482 
-490 GVGNHTQTPWTDE
+490 
-503 ELSLLAKA
+503 
-511 ANKFPGGLPDRWTLM
+511 
-526 AEFINRFAHPAHGRT
+526 
-541 ADEVTNKVKEQR
+541 
-553 RAFEARKPAAAAA
+553 
-566 SMAPPPPPS
+566 
-575 APPSKPAT
+575 
-583 SPAPKASPAP
+583 
-593 APAKAGSGAAPVAA
+593 
-607 SSAAATPAAAAPA
+607 
-620 AAPASAAPVEA
+620 
-631 EWSLEEQRALEAALK
+631 
-646 KVPASVGEGRWE
+646 
-658 RIAEEVP
+658 
-665 GKTKG
+665 
-670 ECVKRYKEI
+670 
-679 VAALK
+679 
-684 AKKAAGP
+684 